1 MPIAAL
7 MPVGIIE
14 THDEEN
20 SFTFLRLPVDHEQLT
35 LDSSVVVWN
44 YKDENLA
51 RCRGIVTELTD
62 EGGSVRIVESDIA
75 TAWPTETDPFGY
87 ANPVYLAADPEDVN
101 DDVYQ
106 PLQTGDTLVPDN
118 GRMKLLQEL
127 AKEHENLS
135 GIGPAHGIMT
145 PVRALLQEGFYE
157 EEHA

>member
-14 THDEEN
+14 THDQDN
-20 SFTFLRLPVDHEQLT
+20 SFTFLRLPVDHEKLT

-62 EGGSVRIVESDIA
+62 EGGSVRITDTDVA
-75 TAWPTETDPFGY
+75 AQWPTGLDPFGY
-87 ANPVYLAADPEDVN
+87 ANPVYLAGEPEKVHN
-101 DDVYQ
+101 DVYQ
-106 PLQTGDTLVPDN
+106 PLQNGEMLVPDDN
-118 GRMKLLQEL
+118 RMKLLQEL

-145 PVRALLQEGFYE
+145 PVRALLQDGFHE